1 MRITLKCAWCGTQM
15 GVTGDNSVEEPNIS
29 HGICPACQGKLLA
42 VIPNKAEAWDGV
54 ERRRVDDRRTRE
66 RRRAVIDQVDD
77 LIVISRR
84 TWIDGKRRVKVR
96 RTADRVWLADRILH
110 CPS

>member
-15 GVTGDNSVEEPNIS
+15 SGIGEKSVEEPNIS
-29 HGICPACQGKLLA
+29 HGICPACHGKLLGA
-42 VIPNKAEAWDGV
+42 IPNRKAWDGV
-54 ERRRVDDRRTRE
+54 ERRQVVDRRTRE
-66 RRRAVIDQVDD
+66 RRRSMIDEVDD